1 MGKIG
6 EDIKSSYGKFGMLL
20 QNEPGAKD
28 AFFLTQLP
36 ENVIL
41 SKVAQIFCLKI
52 KKLCFCRLAE
62 CDYNSDLQIFPQEK
76 IKNAKN

>member
-6 EDIKSSYGKFGMLL
+6 VDIKSSYMKFRMLL

-28 AFFLTQLP
+28 AFFLTQLL

-41 SKVAQIFCLKI
+41 SKVA
-52 KKLCFCRLAE
+52 
-62 CDYNSDLQIFPQEK
+62 
-76 IKNAKN
+76 